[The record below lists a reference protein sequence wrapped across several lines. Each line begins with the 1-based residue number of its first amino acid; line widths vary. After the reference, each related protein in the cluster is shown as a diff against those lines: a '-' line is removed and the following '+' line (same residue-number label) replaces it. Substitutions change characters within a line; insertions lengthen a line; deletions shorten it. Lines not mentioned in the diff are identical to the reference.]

1 VVASKSPAGDVLVV
15 ADSAD
20 IVVDS
25 EVRELGVRLQ
35 CNEMN
40 TRKHQIDM

>member
-1 VVASKSPAGDVLVV
+1 VASKTHAGDVIVV
-15 ADSAD
+15 ADPAD

-25 EVRELGVRLQ
+25 EVGELGVRLQ
-35 CNEMN
+35 CNDTD